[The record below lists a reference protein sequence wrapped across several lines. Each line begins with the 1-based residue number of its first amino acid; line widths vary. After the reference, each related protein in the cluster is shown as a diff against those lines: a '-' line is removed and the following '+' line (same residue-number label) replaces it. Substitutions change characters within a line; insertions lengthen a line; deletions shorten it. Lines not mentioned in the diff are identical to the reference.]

1 MNQEAFESNDP
12 GEWLRHAQ
20 ALMRAIQPGPEQGRQ
35 LQQAFLAFLQA
46 RKEGASDA
54 EVKAAQLEIV
64 EASLLESL
72 EAAGLAQAAD
82 AMRQRSEA
90 VRRWNN
96 ARANACDALLQGE
109 WQTAQELIRSWL
121 SAQPAE
127 AAPAATIET
136 LTELHLNACS
146 TGHPRL
152 PRMLLV
158 EGRSLPR
165 SGHHYLKSLFAR
177 ACGDHFSYC
186 EGYQEPGC
194 CKNSPCQVA
203 AYWHFARDHRQP
215 HLRLL
220 KSHDFHL
227 KDATF
232 APPMGMVRLIQVRRP
247 LHALVSWLELEQL
260 NENRQLLQQASIAL
274 ERIYLYHEAEVL
286 EEAWRLIDQ
295 AGIVMTSEQVSEW
308 LNRKVRYVVG
318 FLQKWLPLAKPF
330 PFGHRL
336 SGGNVL
342 LRYEDLGRSHELL
355 ESFGLARLDEE
366 HGLAF
371 TPRHP
376 DVMQRRSAR
385 VAELIQAHRRE
396 LEEAEAVVF
405 AEVPSMQELY
415 PVAARV

>member
-1 MNQEAFESNDP
+1 M
-12 GEWLRHAQ
+12 G
-20 ALMRAIQPGPEQGRQ
+20 AIQPGPEQGRQ

-46 RKEGASDA
+46 QKEGASDA
-54 EVKAAQLEIV
+54 EVKAAQLEMV
-64 EASLLESL
+64 EASLLDSL
-72 EAAGLAQAAD
+72 KAAGLAQAAD

-96 ARANACDALLQGE
+96 ARAHACDALLHGE
-109 WQTAQELIRSWL
+109 WQTALTLIRSWL
-121 SAQPAE
+121 EEQPAE
-127 AAPAATIET
+127 AAQAANIET

-152 PRMLLV
+152 PGMWLV

-165 SGHHYLKSLFAR
+165 SGHHYLKSLLAS

-194 CKNSPCQVA
+194 CKTSPCHVA

-220 KSHDFHL
+220 KSHDFNL
-227 KDATF
+227 KDSTF
-232 APPMGMVRLIQVRRP
+232 EPPLGMVRLIQVRRP

-295 AGIVMTSEQVSEW
+295 AGVVMTTEQVSEW
-308 LNRKVRYVVG
+308 LTRKVRYVVR
-318 FLQKWLPLAKPF
+318 FLEKWLPLAKPF
-330 PFGHRL
+330 PFGARL
-336 SGGNVL
+336 TGGNFL
-342 LRYEDLGRSHELL
+342 LRYEDLGRSEQLL
-355 ESFGLARLDEE
+355 DSFGLARLEGE

-371 TPRHP
+371 SPRHP
-376 DVMQRRSAR
+376 DVMQRRSSR
-385 VAELIQAHRRE
+385 VAELIQAHQKD
-396 LEEAEAVVF
+396 LEDAEALVL
-405 AEVPSMQELY
+405 AQVPGMQKLY
-415 PVAARV
+415 RFTARL

>member
-1 MNQEAFESNDP
+1 MSQEAVDSSDP
-12 GEWLRHAQ
+12 GEWLQHARG
-20 ALMRAIQPGPEQGRQ
+20 LMGAIQPGPEQGRQ

-46 RKEGASDA
+46 RKEGASEA
-54 EVKAAQLEIV
+54 QVTAAQLEMV
-64 EASLLESL
+64 EASLQEALA
-72 EAAGLAQAAD
+72 AAGLVQAAD
-82 AMRQRSEA
+82 AIGKRSEA
-90 VRRWNN
+90 VRRWNR
-96 ARANACDALLQGE
+96 ARSRACDALLQGE
-109 WQTAQELIRSWL
+109 WQAAQALIRNWL
-121 SAQPAE
+121 EEQPAE
-127 AAPAATIET
+127 PAPAATIET
-136 LTELHLNACS
+136 LTELYLNACS
-146 TGHPRL
+146 AEHPRL
-152 PRMLLV
+152 PGMWLV

-165 SGHHYLKSLFAR
+165 SGHHYLKSLLGK

-194 CKNSPCQVA
+194 CRTSPCQVA
-203 AYWHFARDHRQP
+203 AYWHFARDRRQP

-232 APPMGMVRLIQVRRP
+232 EPPLGMVRLVQVRRP

-260 NENRQLLQQASIAL
+260 NENRQLLQQASLAL

-295 AGIVMTSEQVSEW
+295 AGVVMTSEQVSEW

-342 LRYEDLGRSHELL
+342 LRYEDLGRSQELL

-371 TPRHP
+371 TPRHL

>member
-1 MNQEAFESNDP
+1 MGQEAFDSSDP
-12 GEWLRHAQ
+12 GEWLRHARELMG
-20 ALMRAIQPGPEQGRQ
+20 ALQPGPEQGRQ

-46 RKEGASDA
+46 RKEGAREA

-64 EASLLESL
+64 EASLQ
-72 EAAGLAQAAD
+72 EALAAAD
-82 AMRQRSEA
+82 QTKAADLMGQRSEA
-90 VRRWNN
+90 ALRWNE
-96 ARANACDALLQGE
+96 ARSRACDALLQGE
-109 WQTAQELIRSWL
+109 WQAAQAVIRSWL
-121 SAQPAE
+121 SAQHSE
-127 AAPAATIET
+127 TAPAATIET

-146 TGHPRL
+146 AEHPRL
-152 PRMLLV
+152 PGMWLV

-194 CKNSPCQVA
+194 CRTSPCHVS
-203 AYWHFARDHRQP
+203 AYWHFARDRRQP

-227 KDATF
+227 EDATF
-232 APPMGMVRLIQVRRP
+232 EPPMGMVRLVQVRRP

-260 NENRQLLQQASIAL
+260 NENRQLLQQASLAL

-295 AGIVMTSEQVSEW
+295 AGVVMTSEQVSEW

-336 SGGNVL
+336 SGGDVL
-342 LRYEDLGRSHELL
+342 LRYEDLGRSQELL